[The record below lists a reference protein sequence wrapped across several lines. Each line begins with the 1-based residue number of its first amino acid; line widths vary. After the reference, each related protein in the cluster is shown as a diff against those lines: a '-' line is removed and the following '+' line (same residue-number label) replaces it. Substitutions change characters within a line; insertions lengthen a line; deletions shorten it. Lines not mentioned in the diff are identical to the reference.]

1 LKVISFK
8 VEDEIYKA
16 FKNKYKDQSF
26 RSIYKPLTIQLLK
39 NNGKETKYTPG
50 IRKNSDDLYNYLC
63 LVKEDIEKIIK
74 NLEVD

>member
-1 LKVISFK
+1 MKVISFK

-16 FKNKYKDQSF
+16 LRKKYINQSF
-26 RSIYKPLTIQLLK
+26 RSIYEPLTIQLLK
-39 NNGKETKYTPG
+39 NNSKETKYTPG

-74 NLEVD
+74 SLEVD